1 VSPYLRHTPV
11 LPALVALSLF
21 LGLAATT
28 VEAQSATTVFAA
40 PAAAL
45 DPSPNGAGSS
55 NPTPAASSTPTAS
68 SNASRPGSSFP
79 LLSQDQANGLFDG
92 FLSHGF
98 LLATDGIRDGLQR
111 LVDDANLVTNTSP
124 TWTYQQPTVM
134 ALQRAVQMGSN
145 AALGLLIFWLGLNV
159 LLRPQLGGTYTEP
172 HEVIPRL
179 VLGAGLANSAPHWT
193 ALAIDVNN
201 TVCANLLAVTSGS
214 LTDLLGRFPVFDHTW
229 TLALLLVAFLVVWL
243 WLFLKMAARV
253 ALLMVLLVLAPAAQM
268 CWVLPQTRHLADR
281 WHEKFWPTL
290 YAQVVVAVALKLA
303 WGFAGNAG
311 SNPIALLITI
321 CLLFLAASAPELLA
335 SGAARMGLGGLV
347 ESVLLL
353 ARTAGS
359 GASAGAASVGA
370 VGAGAAGGALAG
382 AGGGAG
388 VAAAPVPHVAPS
400 TNTVSGQNSG
410 TGGGMAASN
419 KTAGYGRGGRPAA
432 ASGAGGW
439 AATNKGSRPEPVQ
452 RAANA

>member
-1 VSPYLRHTPV
+1 VSLYPRHTPV

-28 VEAQSATTVFAA
+28 VEAQSATSVFAA

-55 NPTPAASSTPTAS
+55 NPIPAASSTPTAS

-92 FLSHGF
+92 FLTHGF
-98 LLATDGIRDGLQR
+98 LIATDGIRDGLR
-111 LVDDANLVTNTSP
+111 SLVDDANLVTNTSP

-179 VLGAGLANSAPHWT
+179 LLGAGLANSAPHWT

-201 TVCANLLAVTSGS
+201 AACANLLAVNSGS
-214 LTDLLGRFPVFDHTW
+214 LGDILSGFPVFDHTW
-229 TLALLLVAFLVVWL
+229 TLGLLLVAFLVVWL
-243 WLFLKMAARV
+243 WLFLKMAARM

-268 CWVLPQTRHLADR
+268 CWILPQTRHLADR
-281 WHEKFWPTL
+281 WHEKFWTAL
-290 YAQVVVAVALKLA
+290 YAQVVVTVALKLA

-321 CLLFLAASAPELLA
+321 CLLFLAASSPELLA
-335 SGAARMGLGGLV
+335 SGVARMGLGGV
-347 ESVLLL
+347 AESAMLL

-359 GASAGAASVGA
+359 GGSAGVAPPVA
-370 VGAGAAGGALAG
+370 AGAAGGALAG
-382 AGGGAG
+382 AAGGAT
-388 VAAAPVPHVAPS
+388 VAAASVPHVAPG

-410 TGGGMAASN
+410 TGGGMAAAN
-419 KTAGYGRGGRPAA
+419 KSAGYGRGGRPAE
-432 ASGAGGW
+432 ASGTGGW
-439 AATNKGSRPEPVQ
+439 AATNKGRGPAEPVQ